1 MKSVGNGIV
10 QYLGEPKI
18 VDLPASNGTPL
29 KLDLTGEMVASVTVY
44 STSDFFWAIGTTD
57 ALGASK
63 ITSDDTRGKFPAG
76 IYEFQCSGNHTQSLY
91 LVNSAASAVTDG
103 ISYSYNSFA

>member
-1 MKSVGNGIV
+1 MLYPFLLLGIS
-10 QYLGEPKI
+10 LFT
-18 VDLPASNGTPL
+18 LAC
-29 KLDLTGEMVASVTVY
+29 
-44 STSDFFWAIGTTD
+44 TSD

-63 ITSDDTRGKFPAG
+63 IASDDTRGKFPAG